1 MSRILVVATTE
12 FLTLVKTK
20 AFIIGIL
27 MLPVMLAL
35 SFGFQIFAARHAD
48 LDDYKFGVI
57 DHTGTLFSV
66 IADAAKVHNEKMGT
80 GGARTGPYFL
90 PTQIDASEGTDLSGA
105 RADLSARVRKK
116 ELFGFVEIPASVL
129 DVTQTDPD
137 QIDYF
142 TETPSYDSL
151 PSWLN
156 QVLQKEITGRRFA
169 TASVDRNLVAQ
180 LTRPARVTTLGLVER
195 KADGTV
201 SQAKRVNEIA
211 TFALPFGMMYLL
223 FIALMS
229 SAAPLLTAVIEEKMS
244 RISEVLISS
253 ITPTQLM
260 LGKLVGVAGVAVLL
274 ALIYLGGGLYAL
286 LQSGQFEL
294 VQPSLIAWFV
304 VFLLCAVLMFGS
316 VFVAIGAACSDLK
329 DSQSMMQPVMVFMLL
344 PMFMSAI
351 VMRQPNS
358 MISVAASLFPT
369 ASPFLMLIRLA
380 MSPPPPM
387 WQVALSVVLTLGTT
401 ALFIWA
407 AARIFRVG
415 LLMQGKPPN
424 LPELMKWIRA

>member
-1 MSRILVVATTE
+1 MSRIFVVATTE

-27 MLPVMLAL
+27 MLPVMLGL

-48 LDDYKFGVI
+48 LDDYKFAVI
-57 DHTGTLFSV
+57 DHTGVLYAV
-66 IADAAKVHNEKMGT
+66 VAEAARVHNQRVGEGA
-80 GGARTGPYFL
+80 ARTGPYFL
-90 PTQIDASEGTDLSGA
+90 PTQLDASAADLSNV
-105 RADLSARVRKK
+105 RADLSSRVRKK

-137 QIDYF
+137 QIDYY

-211 TFALPFGMMYLL
+211 TFAVPFGMMYLL

-358 MISVAASLFPT
+358 MISVVASLFPT

-424 LPELMKWIRA
+424 LPELLKWIRA

>member
-27 MLPVMLAL
+27 MLPVMLGL

-48 LDDYKFGVI
+48 LDDYKFAVI
-57 DHTGTLFSV
+57 DRTGTLYPV
-66 IADAAKVHNEKMGT
+66 IAQAAESHNENA
-80 GGARTGPYFL
+80 GAGQVRTGPHFL
-90 PTQIDASEGTDLSGA
+90 ASPVDASAGDLSSV
-105 RADLSARVRKK
+105 RADLSSRVRKK
-116 ELFGFVEIPASVL
+116 ELFAFVDIPASVL
-129 DVTQTDPD
+129 DVTRTDPD
-137 QIDYF
+137 QIDYY

-151 PSWLN
+151 PGWLN

-169 TASVDRNLVAQ
+169 SASVDRNLVAQ

-201 SQAKRVNEIA
+201 SEAKRVNEIA

-274 ALIYLGGGLYAL
+274 ALIYLGGGVYAL
-286 LQSGQFEL
+286 LQVGQGEL
-294 VQPSLIAWFV
+294 LQPSLLVWFV
-304 VFLLCAVLMFGS
+304 VYLLCAVLMFGS
-316 VFVAIGAACSDLK
+316 VFIAIGAACSDLK
-329 DSQSMMQPVMVFMLL
+329 DSQSMMQPIMVFMLL
-344 PMFMSAI
+344 PMFMSPI
-351 VMRQPNS
+351 VMRQPNA

-380 MSPPPPM
+380 MSPPPPL
-387 WQVALSVVLTLGTT
+387 WQVGLSVVLTLGTT
-401 ALFIWA
+401 ALCIWA

>member
-27 MLPVMLAL
+27 MLPVMLGL

-48 LDDYKFGVI
+48 LDDYKFAVI
-57 DHTGTLFSV
+57 DHTGVLYSV
-66 IADAAKVHNEKMGT
+66 VVEAAQVHNQKAGEGT
-80 GGARTGPYFL
+80 ARTGPYFL
-90 PTQIDASEGTDLSGA
+90 PTQIDANAADLSSV

-137 QIDYF
+137 QIDYY

-201 SQAKRVNEIA
+201 SQAKRINEIA

-358 MISVAASLFPT
+358 MISVVASLFPT
-369 ASPFLMLIRLA
+369 ASPFLMLFRLA
-380 MSPPPPM
+380 MSPPPPL

-424 LPELMKWIRA
+424 LPELLKWIRA

>member
-27 MLPVMLAL
+27 MLPVMLGL

-48 LDDYKFGVI
+48 LDDYKFAVI
-57 DHTGTLFSV
+57 DHTGSLYSV
-66 IADAAKVHNEKMGT
+66 VAEAAKVHNQKMGEGT
-80 GGARTGPYFL
+80 SRTGPYFL
-90 PTQIDASEGTDLSGA
+90 PTQIDADAADLASV
-105 RADLSARVRKK
+105 RADLSSRVRKK

-151 PSWLN
+151 PGWLN

-244 RISEVLISS
+244 RISEV
-253 ITPTQLM
+253 
-260 LGKLVGVAGVAVLL
+260 
-274 ALIYLGGGLYAL
+274 
-286 LQSGQFEL
+286 
-294 VQPSLIAWFV
+294 
-304 VFLLCAVLMFGS
+304 
-316 VFVAIGAACSDLK
+316 
-329 DSQSMMQPVMVFMLL
+329 
-344 PMFMSAI
+344 
-351 VMRQPNS
+351 
-358 MISVAASLFPT
+358 
-369 ASPFLMLIRLA
+369 
-380 MSPPPPM
+380 
-387 WQVALSVVLTLGTT
+387 
-401 ALFIWA
+401 
-407 AARIFRVG
+407 
-415 LLMQGKPPN
+415 
-424 LPELMKWIRA
+424 